1 MSKVRNSSLNI
12 LKAICCILIVFN
24 HCKFPS
30 VFGKLLEN
38 YARIGVPIFFLIS
51 GYYLNGNSKEKIKS
65 KIWKN
70 MKLLFFSCIIYLLLN
85 CIRYFVDKEATI
97 GYFRCFINVKNIL
110 DFIFFNVNP
119 FWGHLW
125 FIHALIYLYVIEFIL
140 LKYNLNNKKVGLSL
154 SVILLITYQII
165 NGLFVDD
172 FLNNIQYIRNY
183 IFVGIPFFTIGK
195 YISSKPFN
203 KKINI
208 VLSVV
213 SFFGLTIEI
222 LLYRNELYVF
232 SILLAILLFKF
243 TLDYKDYKNKTLEY
257 IGDKLSMYIYILHPA
272 VKWIYIYLFI
282 GLNIHFGV
290 YLWIEPVL
298 MFLTVVLLSN
308 YVYRVKNN
316 NDKK

>member
-30 VFGKLLEN
+30 AFGKLLEN
-38 YARIGVPIFFLIS
+38 YARIGVPVFFLIS

-125 FIHALIYLYVIEFIL
+125 
-140 LKYNLNNKKVGLSL
+140 
-154 SVILLITYQII
+154 
-165 NGLFVDD
+165 
-172 FLNNIQYIRNY
+172 
-183 IFVGIPFFTIGK
+183 
-195 YISSKPFN
+195 
-203 KKINI
+203 
-208 VLSVV
+208 
-213 SFFGLTIEI
+213 
-222 LLYRNELYVF
+222 
-232 SILLAILLFKF
+232 
-243 TLDYKDYKNKTLEY
+243 
-257 IGDKLSMYIYILHPA
+257 
-272 VKWIYIYLFI
+272 
-282 GLNIHFGV
+282 
-290 YLWIEPVL
+290 IEPVL

-316 NDKK
+316 NGKK

>member
-38 YARIGVPIFFLIS
+38 YARIGVPVFFLIS

-195 YISSKPFN
+195 YISSKH
-203 KKINI
+203 
-208 VLSVV
+208 SCD
-213 SFFGLTIEI
+213 E
-222 LLYRNELYVF
+222 
-232 SILLAILLFKF
+232 
-243 TLDYKDYKNKTLEY
+243 
-257 IGDKLSMYIYILHPA
+257 
-272 VKWIYIYLFI
+272 
-282 GLNIHFGV
+282 
-290 YLWIEPVL
+290 
-298 MFLTVVLLSN
+298 
-308 YVYRVKNN
+308 
-316 NDKK
+316 